1 MTPKEFF
8 DAVAEMRDAQ
18 KACERG
24 ANANAIT
31 KKNMLQYKVDMEISK
46 ARKAEADMEERLK
59 KEELRQQK
67 LDL

>member
-24 ANANAIT
+24 ANAIT